1 METQTAPKRYV
12 HNDFGD
18 FGEPNNSQTLRIY
31 WFWRFLGAKTGRVGR
46 PKKLPNVT
54 YTMISVILDAPKTL
68 KRYAYNGFSD
78 CGTCGCPKSSQ
89 LGGEVNARGY
99 APEVCAVYI
108 YIYEIGV
115 KSSNYQGGMRQGYAP
130 HIYIY
135 IYILNCCFFQN

>member
-89 LGGEVNARGY
+89 TLRICRFRGHQTPTRYVYNDFDDFGGVTLPKNL
-99 APEVCAVYI
+99 PNVTYI
-108 YIYEIGV
+108 QVSEPPNSQTLRI
-115 KSSNYQGGMRQGYAP
+115 
-130 HIYIY
+130 
-135 IYILNCCFFQN
+135 